1 MSEEK
6 ENGKTKQCK
15 YCKQEIDAKAKI
27 CPHCRKKQTPSG
39 CLIAVIAVV
48 VIIVIAIAG
57 SAMSGGEKTNT
68 GASTD
73 GANSTS
79 AAQQEITYTAYSV
92 SELMDDLNTNA
103 MNASDK
109 YKNQY
114 VELTGKLNV
123 IDSNID
129 SDGKYISI
137 LPTDDEFAIIGVQC
151 YFQSDEQKSAVKS
164 AAIGDTLVVKG
175 KITDVGEVL
184 GYSLNMDEVTKA
196 Q

>member
-68 GASTD
+68 GAPTD

-92 SELMDDLNTNA
+92 SELMNDLNTNA

-109 YKNQY
+109 YKGQY
-114 VELTGKLNV
+114 VELTGRL
-123 IDSNID
+123 STID
-129 SDGKYISI
+129 SDGNYISL
-137 LPTDDEFAIIGVQC
+137 LPEDDQFAIIGVSC
-151 YFQSDEQKSAVKS
+151 YFQSDEQRAAVKD
-164 AAIGDTLVVKG
+164 ATVGDTLVVKG
-175 KITDVGEVL
+175 KITDVGEVM

>member
-68 GASTD
+68 SASTD
-73 GANSTS
+73 DANSTS
-79 AAQQEITYTAYSV
+79 AAQQEITYTASSFTRKSNDLV
-92 SELMDDLNTNA
+92 SSANSLRIEA
-103 MNASDK
+103 ESCA
-109 YKNQY
+109 
-114 VELTGKLNV
+114 V
-123 IDSNID
+123 I
-129 SDGKYISI
+129 
-137 LPTDDEFAIIGVQC
+137 LLFPTRIFGGLRV
-151 YFQSDEQKSAVKS
+151 
-164 AAIGDTLVVKG
+164 
-175 KITDVGEVL
+175 
-184 GYSLNMDEVTKA
+184 
-196 Q
+196 

>member
-68 GASTD
+68 GASTRRRKQHKCGTAGNYIHGIQCFGID
-73 GANSTS
+73 G
-79 AAQQEITYTAYSV
+79 
-92 SELMDDLNTNA
+92 
-103 MNASDK
+103 
-109 YKNQY
+109 
-114 VELTGKLNV
+114 
-123 IDSNID
+123 
-129 SDGKYISI
+129 
-137 LPTDDEFAIIGVQC
+137 
-151 YFQSDEQKSAVKS
+151 
-164 AAIGDTLVVKG
+164 
-175 KITDVGEVL
+175 
-184 GYSLNMDEVTKA
+184 
-196 Q
+196 

>member
-92 SELMDDLNTNA
+92 SELMNDLNTNA

-109 YKNQY
+109 YKGQH
-114 VELTGKLNV
+114 VELTGRL
-123 IDSNID
+123 STID
-129 SDGKYISI
+129 SDGNYISL
-137 LPTDDEFAIIGVQC
+137 LPEDDQFAIIGVSC
-151 YFQSDEQKSAVKS
+151 YFQSDEQRAAVKD
-164 AAIGDTLVVKG
+164 ATVGDTLVVKG

-184 GYSLNMDEVTKA
+184 GYSLNIDEVSKA

>member
-73 GANSTS
+73 DANSTS

-109 YKNQY
+109 YKGQY
-114 VELTGKLNV
+114 VELTGRL
-123 IDSNID
+123 STID
-129 SDGKYISI
+129 SDGNYISL
-137 LPTDDEFAIIGVQC
+137 LPEDDQFAIIGVSC
-151 YFQSDEQKSAVKS
+151 YFQSDEQRAAVKD
-164 AAIGDTLVVKG
+164 ATVGDTLVVKG

-184 GYSLNMDEVTKA
+184 GYSLNIDEVSKA

>member
-27 CPHCRKKQTPSG
+27 CPHCRKKQKPSG

-48 VIIVIAIAG
+48 VIVVIAIAG
-57 SAMSGGEKTNT
+57 SAMSGGEKTNS
-68 GASTD
+68 GAPAN

-109 YKNQY
+109 YKDQY
-114 VELTGKLNV
+114 VELTGKLSV
-123 IDSNID
+123 IDSN
-129 SDGKYISI
+129 GKYISI

-175 KITDVGEVL
+175 KITDVGEVM

>member
-15 YCKQEIDAKAKI
+15 YCKQEIDTKAKI

-68 GASTD
+68 GVSTD

-92 SELMDDLNTNA
+92 SELMNDLNTNA

-109 YKNQY
+109 YKGQY
-114 VELTGKLNV
+114 VELTGRL
-123 IDSNID
+123 STID
-129 SDGKYISI
+129 SDGNYISL
-137 LPTDDEFAIIGVQC
+137 LPEDDQFAITGVTC
-151 YFQSDEQKSAVKS
+151 YFQSDEQRTAVKD
-164 AAIGDTLVVKG
+164 ATVGDTLVVKG
-175 KITDVGEVL
+175 KITDVGEVM

>member
-92 SELMDDLNTNA
+92 SELMNDLNINA

-109 YKNQY
+109 YKGQY
-114 VELTGKLNV
+114 VELTGRL
-123 IDSNID
+123 STID
-129 SDGKYISI
+129 SDGNYISL
-137 LPTDDEFAIIGVQC
+137 LPEDDQFAIIGVSC
-151 YFQSDEQKSAVKS
+151 YFQSDEQRAAVKD
-164 AAIGDTLVVKG
+164 ATVGDTLVVKG

-184 GYSLNMDEVTKA
+184 GYSLNIDEVSKA